1 MLDVIIG
8 KGKIKDKKTNL
19 FHSVKDKTDF
29 NLKRFTGRKAGTFK
43 AKSDL
48 RHSCSLQEIVFS
60 VRPNPLQSFPPLDGG
75 GLVQVL
81 VSVCMPPPQVTL
93 HSEIDQSV

>member
-29 NLKRFTGRKAGTFK
+29 NLKRFTGRKAVTFK
-43 AKSDL
+43 ANPTYDILVRYKKS
-48 RHSCSLQEIVFS
+48 
-60 VRPNPLQSFPPLDGG
+60 SFPLD
-75 GLVQVL
+75 LIHC
-81 VSVCMPPPQVTL
+81 SPF
-93 HSEIDQSV
+93 HR